1 MVLVASLAAAVAL
14 ETELFPEEETFLI
27 KEVNDVPFLLSSK
40 VLERFAAVG
49 LPPWESKARLEVF
62 VPPFECEVSVAGA
75 ADCCRNAV
83 VVVADTG
90 RHIAVGEVQLSY
102 SGDIGV

>member
-49 LPPWESKARLEVF
+49 LPP
-62 VPPFECEVSVAGA
+62 
-75 ADCCRNAV
+75 
-83 VVVADTG
+83 
-90 RHIAVGEVQLSY
+90 
-102 SGDIGV
+102 